1 MKLDTA
7 YWEVRQAIAITAY
20 FGGLRVAECM
30 NLALEKIIRGPEGF
44 TITHTRAKQR
54 SDKRSTKF
62 LVPQLG
68 GYADLLAVCIVFF
81 VLFLAGYYFLSF
93 RK

>member
-1 MKLDTA
+1 MMKLDTA

-54 SDKRSTKF
+54 SDKRST
-62 LVPQLG
+62 LSSWSRSWGAMPTCWLS
-68 GYADLLAVCIVFF
+68 
-81 VLFLAGYYFLSF
+81 VLYFLF
-93 RK
+93 YF